1 MQTTEVQDLDSATK
15 EINGWL
21 DIVGVRAKRRE
32 VCNGQI
38 DTLVEAMQYGDI
50 SILNGV
56 IKHKLVHPITEL
68 DLTTLEYRNRL
79 SIGDK
84 QKVANGAKIEATDFG
99 GQTTATIAALTG
111 KGYSH
116 ISKLSMPDYKIG
128 EAIAI
133 FFM

>member
-1 MQTTEVQDLDSATK
+1 MTTEVQDILSATK
-15 EINGWL
+15 EINDWL
-21 DIVGVRAKRRE
+21 DVVGVRPTRRE
-32 VCNGQI
+32 ICKGQI

-50 SILNGV
+50 SISNGV
-56 IKHKLVHPITEL
+56 IKQTLVNPVTEL
-68 DLTTLEYRNRL
+68 DLTTLEYKNRL

-84 QKVANGAKIEATDFG
+84 QKVATGSKIDATDFT
-99 GQTTATIAALTG
+99 GQTIATIAALTG